1 MRGRESKLIKGSLGF
16 IYMIG
21 GAGRDSLYASPLI
34 SDLEKDY
41 TIVISSSVSIPE
53 AVDALV
59 SQCNGY
65 VKAHVLDPLRCA
77 LSGLYLLYLLLTLT
91 RSCSPP

>member
-1 MRGRESKLIKGSLGF
+1 MRGRESKLIKGPLGF

-21 GAGRDSLYASPLI
+21 GAGRDSLYASSLI
-34 SDLEKDY
+34 SDLDY